1 METGKRHIDWEVI
14 SKSFRGELSEK
25 EEAALESWLAASPR
39 HRDFYWLAFQG
50 GETDAMV
57 GVDASVLEAKKNELL
72 HRARLVKGGMRSQ
85 RSLKFVWYA
94 AAAILPLVIALGMW
108 VNMNNEGKNVMMI
121 QRVEPGTRRAVLEL
135 HDGRTYFLDTTQ
147 VVETGIEGNLAKAE
161 KQLLVYAKQEAEEL
175 VYNKVIVP
183 RAGEYSLTLS
193 DGTRVWL
200 NSDSEIR
207 YPVAFGKDRR
217 TVFLSG
223 EAYFEV
229 TKDAVRPFY
238 VVLDGMEVKVYGTS
252 FNVNTHY
259 QGKIL
264 TTLIEGKVGIRV
276 KSTGAES
283 LLQPNQ
289 MAEFSLENKDVKV
302 TDVDTYYYTAW
313 RAGEFVFQNETVEE
327 IMERLCRWYDT
338 EVFYA
343 NDSVKG
349 KRFTGVIARFT
360 DVADVL
366 HLIGE
371 TATVQF
377 NLKGN
382 TITVSDSR

>member
-1 METGKRHIDWEVI
+1 M
-14 SKSFRGELSEK
+14 
-25 EEAALESWLAASPR
+25 
-39 HRDFYWLAFQG
+39 
-50 GETDAMV
+50 
-57 GVDASVLEAKKNELL
+57 
-72 HRARLVKGGMRSQ
+72 
-85 RSLKFVWYA
+85 
-94 AAAILPLVIALGMW
+94 
-108 VNMNNEGKNVMMI
+108 
-121 QRVEPGTRRAVLEL
+121 
-135 HDGRTYFLDTTQ
+135 
-147 VVETGIEGNLAKAE
+147 
-161 KQLLVYAKQEAEEL
+161 
-175 VYNKVIVP
+175 IVP

-229 TKDAVRPFY
+229 EKDAERPFY
-238 VVLDGMEVKVYGTS
+238 VVLHDMEVKVYGTS

-264 TTLIEGKVGIRV
+264 TTLVEGKVGIRV

-283 LLQPNQ
+283 ILQPNQ
-289 MAEFSLENKDVKV
+289 MAEFNREKEEVEV

-313 RAGEFVFQNETVEE
+313 RAGEFVFQNETIEE
-327 IMERLCRWYDT
+327 IMDRLCRWYDM

-343 NDSVKG
+343 NNDVRG

-360 DVADVL
+360 NVADVL

-377 NLKGN
+377 NLKGDV
-382 TITVSDSR
+382 ITVSDSR

>member
-1 METGKRHIDWEVI
+1 MEKENIHIDWDVI
-14 SKSFRGELSEK
+14 SKSFQGELSG
-25 EEAALESWLAASPR
+25 EEREMLESWLAASSR
-39 HRDFYWLAFQG
+39 HRDFYRQALKG
-50 GETDAMV
+50 GETDAIV
-57 GVDASVLEAKKNELL
+57 GMNKGILAAKKNELMQ
-72 HRARLVKGGMRSQ
+72 RARAMKGEVKPR

-94 AAAILPLVIALGMW
+94 AAVILPLAIAVGMW
-108 VNMNNEGKNVMMI
+108 MNMEGRNEGVI
-121 QRVEPGTRRAVLEL
+121 VAQRVQPGSGRAVLEL
-135 HDGRTYFLDTTQ
+135 HDGRTYFLDTTR
-147 VVETGIEGNLAKAE
+147 VVETGMEGNLAKAE
-161 KQLLVYAKQEAEEL
+161 KKSLVYAKQEAEEL
-175 VYNKVIVP
+175 VYNKVIIP

-238 VVLDGMEVKVYGTS
+238 VVLDGMKVKVYGTS

-313 RAGEFVFQNETVEE
+313 RAGEFVFQNETIEE
-327 IMERLCRWYDT
+327 IMDRLCRWYDT

-343 NDSVKG
+343 NDDVKG

>member
-1 METGKRHIDWEVI
+1 M
-14 SKSFRGELSEK
+14 
-25 EEAALESWLAASPR
+25 
-39 HRDFYWLAFQG
+39 
-50 GETDAMV
+50 
-57 GVDASVLEAKKNELL
+57 
-72 HRARLVKGGMRSQ
+72 
-85 RSLKFVWYA
+85 
-94 AAAILPLVIALGMW
+94 
-108 VNMNNEGKNVMMI
+108 
-121 QRVEPGTRRAVLEL
+121 
-135 HDGRTYFLDTTQ
+135 
-147 VVETGIEGNLAKAE
+147 
-161 KQLLVYAKQEAEEL
+161 
-175 VYNKVIVP
+175 
-183 RAGEYSLTLS
+183 
-193 DGTRVWL
+193 
-200 NSDSEIR
+200 
-207 YPVAFGKDRR
+207 
-217 TVFLSG
+217 
-223 EAYFEV
+223 
-229 TKDAVRPFY
+229 
-238 VVLDGMEVKVYGTS
+238 
-252 FNVNTHY
+252 
-259 QGKIL
+259 
-264 TTLIEGKVGIRV
+264 

-327 IMERLCRWYDT
+327 IMERLCRWY
-338 EVFYA
+338 A

>member
-1 METGKRHIDWEVI
+1 MGGR
-14 SKSFRGELSEK
+14 EK
-25 EEAALESWLAASPR
+25 N
-39 HRDFYWLAFQG
+39 
-50 GETDAMV
+50 V
-57 GVDASVLEAKKNELL
+57 
-72 HRARLVKGGMRSQ
+72 
-85 RSLKFVWYA
+85 
-94 AAAILPLVIALGMW
+94 VIA
-108 VNMNNEGKNVMMI
+108 
-121 QRVEPGTRRAVLEL
+121 QRVQPGSGRAVLEL
-135 HDGRTYFLDTTQ
+135 HDGRTYFLDTTR

-161 KQLLVYAKQEAEEL
+161 KQSLVYTKQEAEEL

-207 YPVAFGKDRR
+207 YPVAFGKERR

-229 TKDAVRPFY
+229 EKDAERPFY

-264 TTLIEGKVGIRV
+264 TTLVEGKVGIRV

-283 LLQPNQ
+283 ILRPNQ
-289 MAEFSLENKDVKV
+289 MAEFNREKEEVEV
-302 TDVDTYYYTAW
+302 TDVDPYYYTAW
-313 RAGEFVFQNETVEE
+313 RAGEFVFQNETIEE
-327 IMERLCRWYDT
+327 IMDRLCRWYDT

-343 NDSVKG
+343 NDDVRG

-377 NLKGN
+377 NLKGDV
-382 TITVSDSR
+382 ITVSDSR

>member
-1 METGKRHIDWEVI
+1 M
-14 SKSFRGELSEK
+14 
-25 EEAALESWLAASPR
+25 LESWLAASSR
-39 HRDFYWLAFQG
+39 HRDFYRQALKG
-50 GETDAMV
+50 GETDAIV
-57 GVDASVLEAKKNELL
+57 GMDKGILAAKKNELMQ
-72 HRARLVKGGMRSQ
+72 RARAMKGEVKPR

-94 AAAILPLVIALGMW
+94 ATVILPLAIAVGMW
-108 VNMNNEGKNVMMI
+108 MNMEGRNEGVI
-121 QRVEPGTRRAVLEL
+121 VAQRVQPGSGRAVLEL
-135 HDGRTYFLDTTQ
+135 HDGRTYFLDTTR
-147 VVETGIEGNLAKAE
+147 VVETGMEGNLAKAE
-161 KQLLVYAKQEAEEL
+161 KKSLVYAKQEAEEL
-175 VYNKVIVP
+175 VYNKVIIP

-313 RAGEFVFQNETVEE
+313 RAGEFVFQNETIEE
-327 IMERLCRWYDT
+327 IMDRLCRWYDT

-343 NDSVKG
+343 NDDVKG